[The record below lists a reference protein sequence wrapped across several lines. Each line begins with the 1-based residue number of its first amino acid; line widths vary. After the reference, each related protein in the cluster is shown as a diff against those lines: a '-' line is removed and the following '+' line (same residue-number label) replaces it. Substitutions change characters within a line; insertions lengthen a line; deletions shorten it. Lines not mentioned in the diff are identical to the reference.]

1 MPPTYGHGKIC
12 YVELPAADVA
22 QSAAFYTA
30 AFGWKMRRRGDGATA
45 FDDGVGEVSGAFV
58 TDRPPVSDIGI
69 LIYIMVDSVADAV
82 KQVVA
87 AAPPRRT
94 WASMR
99 PKSPPGFATPPGTS
113 WGCTRT
119 RRTTAP
125 SSHAAPAPAPA
136 PALASSKQLRC
147 VQSRHL
153 RVLCRITSRN
163 SSHR

>member
-87 AAPPRRT
+87 AGGTITQDTGVDAPEL
-94 WASMR
+94 
-99 PKSPPGFATPPGTS
+99 
-113 WGCTRT
+113 
-119 RRTTAP
+119 TARFRD
-125 SSHAAPAPAPA
+125 PAGNILGLYQNP
-136 PALASSKQLRC
+136 
-147 VQSRHL
+147 
-153 RVLCRITSRN
+153 
-163 SSHR
+163 